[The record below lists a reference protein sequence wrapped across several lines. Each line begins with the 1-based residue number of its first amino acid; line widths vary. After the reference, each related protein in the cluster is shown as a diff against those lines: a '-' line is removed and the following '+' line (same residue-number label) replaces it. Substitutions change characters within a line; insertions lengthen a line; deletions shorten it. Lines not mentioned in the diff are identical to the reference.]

1 MSRKQFTTLLVEVKV
16 PQAPGKTQKEILNWI
31 KGAMQQEGSP
41 FQSYAQQVQVKLT
54 GTETK
59 YL

>member
-31 KGAMQQEGSP
+31 KGAMQQAGSP
-41 FQSYAQQVQVKLT
+41 FHSFENQVQVKLT
-54 GTETK
+54 GKETT

>member
-1 MSRKQFTTLLVEVKV
+1 MSRKQFTNLLVEVKV
-16 PQAPGKTQKEILNWI
+16 PQAPGKTQKETLAWIL
-31 KGAMQQEGSP
+31 GAMKQAGSP
-41 FQSYAQQVQVKLT
+41 FQSFHNQVQVKLT